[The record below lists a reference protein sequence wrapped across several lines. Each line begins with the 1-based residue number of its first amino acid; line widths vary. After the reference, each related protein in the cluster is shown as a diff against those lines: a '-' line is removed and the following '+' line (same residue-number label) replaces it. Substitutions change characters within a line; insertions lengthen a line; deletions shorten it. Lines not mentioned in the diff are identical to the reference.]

1 MTAISLINLKTTE
14 EITLVL
20 EVSCQGNTNGALPTA
35 WRITCYGK
43 LQVFKAE

>member
-20 EVSCQGNTNGALPTA
+20 EVSCQGNTNGGSAHCMENNML
-35 WRITCYGK
+35 W
-43 LQVFKAE
+43 QVTGF